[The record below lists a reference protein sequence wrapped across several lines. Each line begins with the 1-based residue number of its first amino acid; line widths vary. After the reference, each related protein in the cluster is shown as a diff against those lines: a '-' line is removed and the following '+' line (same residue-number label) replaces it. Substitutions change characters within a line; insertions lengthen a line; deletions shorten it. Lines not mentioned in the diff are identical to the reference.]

1 MSFQISKFSNSLAF
15 LETPAQTN
23 GLLWPKTMCQRY
35 QAGRESRKQEHEL
48 LKTELIVDHDEKH
61 NAQKNEE
68 DEAAIKNNDGSVDKP
83 EGEIKEVNIKVVV
96 NSYS

>member
-1 MSFQISKFSNSLAF
+1 M
-15 LETPAQTN
+15 
-23 GLLWPKTMCQRY
+23 
-35 QAGRESRKQEHEL
+35 
-48 LKTELIVDHDEKH
+48 LKTESIVDHDEKH

>member
-1 MSFQISKFSNSLAF
+1 MFAL
-15 LETPAQTN
+15 
-23 GLLWPKTMCQRY
+23 CQRY

-48 LKTELIVDHDEKH
+48 LKEELTVDHDEKH

-68 DEAAIKNNDGSVDKP
+68 DEAAIKNNVESVVNP
-83 EGEIKEVNIKVVV
+83 EENIKEVNIKVVV

>member
-1 MSFQISKFSNSLAF
+1 
-15 LETPAQTN
+15 
-23 GLLWPKTMCQRY
+23 MCQRY

>member
-1 MSFQISKFSNSLAF
+1 MAV
-15 LETPAQTN
+15 E
-23 GLLWPKTMCQRY
+23 KTTILDGMA
-35 QAGRESRKQEHEL
+35 AGRAAGLEKSTIRLSQPQLSWSWGLGWAWQHEL
-48 LKTELIVDHDEKH
+48 LKTESIVDHDEKH